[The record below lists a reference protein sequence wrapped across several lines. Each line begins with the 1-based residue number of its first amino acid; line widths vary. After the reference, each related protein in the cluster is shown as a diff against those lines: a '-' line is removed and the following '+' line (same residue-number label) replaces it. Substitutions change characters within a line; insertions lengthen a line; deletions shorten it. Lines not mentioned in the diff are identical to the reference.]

1 MMTCR
6 SSGYICSGQG
16 AEKWRGEVMD
26 QMSQRE
32 HQLDKSLLVSFE
44 LPESFDLHQ
53 SASRVKSRDW
63 EWVEN
68 S

>member
-1 MMTCR
+1 MN
-6 SSGYICSGQG
+6 
-16 AEKWRGEVMD
+16 

-53 SASRVKSRDW
+53 SASRVEIGNGLKI
-63 EWVEN
+63 VEDC
-68 S
+68 